1 MDAAQFLRVEAVQ
14 LDEDLVS
21 HAADGR
27 QDAHALSGNDLAVF
41 RHVDGLNDSHVYAAE
56 EAVTQ
61 RLRQLR
67 EVHVEILRAVSVEQR
82 AHVLVRLVGGTE
94 FYSLGACQCTV
105 QVVAGRGAGEHSDFE
120 GSALLVFLFCPS
132 RDGFG
137 DDLRTARRR
146 KSAKSDV
153 VVVFHISG
161 GFFRRDEF
169 Q

>member
-1 MDAAQFLRVEAVQ
+1 MDAAQLLRVEAVQ
-14 LDEDLVS
+14 LDEDLVRQT
-21 HAADGR
+21 ADGR
-27 QDAHALSGNDLAVF
+27 QDAHALGGYDLA
-41 RHVDGLNDSHVYAAE
+41 AE
-56 EAVTQ
+56 KAVTQ

-67 EVHVEILRAVSVEQR
+67 EVHVEILRAVRVEQR
-82 AHVLVRLVGGTE
+82 AHVLVRLVGGAE
-94 FYSLGACQCTV
+94 FHSLGACQCTV

-132 RDGFG
+132 RDSFG